1 MIQRMPSW
9 MVFVALM
16 ALFGASP
23 TGGGQETVTTKQF
36 AVRFGEAGITS
47 LKRINDAFDTDYIQE
62 GETLGHV
69 RVRYRMPGQPWRTFS
84 SSDPKERRASRPE
97 VEGGCPGLTVAYN
110 ESEWNDYYA
119 DIEVAER
126 FRVEDGALY
135 WTLHL
140 RNLTHKPLELGDVAL
155 SLPFNSEMRWDKTIS
170 TTKRVVDHPFI
181 SGHGSFLFWMRP
193 NGEGPYLVMTPVSIC
208 PLFESVRNER
218 NFRPAKLEYA
228 DGSGF
233 YIHAS
238 SVVADAIAKGGTWRQ
253 PATSALLSPK
263 FSPNDE
269 ITYSFKFRW
278 ADGYEGVRNVLVDEG
293 LFDVNVVPG
302 MTVPV
307 DLEAKI
313 AIRTKNMFTMV
324 PEFPEETKLDELD
337 GKGDG
342 TRIFKAHFS
351 KLGENKL
358 TVRFGRDQYMILEFF
373 VTEPL
378 ETLIKKRA
386 AFLVKK
392 QQHRDPA
399 KWFNGLFSEWDMKNE
414 VLRSPDDTDGLL
426 DYILTCDDPGLC
438 KAPYVAAKNVHYP
451 DAGEIAAVEYYL
463 KNFVWGKLQMTD
475 REPYPYA
482 VYGIDNWKI
491 NRESR
496 PADRNGWTGHLW
508 RVFDYPHVIHLYWS
522 MARIAKNYPDLVKY
536 LNKDGYL
543 ERAYGTAMAYFTVP
557 LKLAGWSACDLGNYD
572 EVVIPS
578 LIEDLDAAGWPDKAA
593 HLRKEW
599 EKKVEHFVN
608 DGPDLF
614 YSEFPFDP
622 TGFESHQAFS
632 RYVGRELGK
641 PITSLRVKAPDLER
655 FTAEELTGNIA
666 TRGWLET
673 AYHRLGC
680 EGEMRYMSQMGGWAL
695 LDNAL
700 YQAEDPAPLLRL
712 GYASIL
718 SSWALVNSG
727 RPETNYGFWF
737 PGPGNDGGA
746 GSAFIREI
754 YGTNWFGKAQKRGAW
769 IYGGEIDLGFG
780 GALRAAAAIV
790 TEDPIFGLVAYG
802 GEVSKNGKTFLVVPR
817 DGLRKRF
824 HAVFGKDRLHLILDR
839 DGFAAGTQVKIDRAM
854 SEISFDLEN
863 RSGDNHKTNLV
874 LSGRPGGRFRIF
886 LDGKPTGSVTINED
900 ENAVILPVKAAGTS
914 KVVLRKGLAGEVSTE

>member
-1 MIQRMPSW
+1 
-9 MVFVALM
+9 
-16 ALFGASP
+16 
-23 TGGGQETVTTKQF
+23 
-36 AVRFGEAGITS
+36 
-47 LKRINDAFDTDYIQE
+47 
-62 GETLGHV
+62 
-69 RVRYRMPGQPWRTFS
+69 
-84 SSDPKERRASRPE
+84 
-97 VEGGCPGLTVAYN
+97 
-110 ESEWNDYYA
+110 
-119 DIEVAER
+119 
-126 FRVEDGALY
+126 
-135 WTLHL
+135 
-140 RNLTHKPLELGDVAL
+140 
-155 SLPFNSEMRWDKTIS
+155 MRWDKTIS
-170 TTKRVVDHPFI
+170 TTERVVDHPFI

-193 NGEGPYLVMTPVSIC
+193 NGEGPYLVMTPVSTC
-208 PLFESVRNER
+208 PSFESVRNER
-218 NFRPAKLEYA
+218 NFRPAKLEYV
-228 DGSGF
+228 DFPGV

-238 SVVADAIAKGGTWRQ
+238 AVVADAIAKGGTWRQ

-293 LFDVNVVPG
+293 LFDVNAVPG
-302 MTVPV
+302 MTVPA
-307 DLEAKI
+307 DLEARI

-324 PEFPEETKLDELD
+324 TEFPEETKLDELD

-342 TRIFKAHFS
+342 TRIFKARFS
-351 KLGENKL
+351 RLGENKL
-358 TVRFGRDQYMILEFF
+358 TVRFGRDQYMVLEFF

-392 QQHRDPA
+392 QQHRDPS
-399 KWFNGLFSEWDMKNE
+399 KWYNGLFSEWDMKNG
-414 VLRSPDDTDGLL
+414 VLRSPEDTDGLL
-426 DYILTCDDPGLC
+426 DYILACDDPGLC

-491 NRESR
+491 NRESG
-496 PADRNGWTGHLW
+496 PADKNGWTGHLW

-522 MARIAKNYPDLVKY
+522 MARVAKNYPDLIKY
-536 LNKDGYL
+536 LNQDGYL

-614 YSEFPFDP
+614 YSEYPFDP
-622 TGFESHQAFS
+622 TGFESHQAFT
-632 RYVGRELGK
+632 RYAARELRN
-641 PITSLRVKAPDLER
+641 PARTLRVTPGDLER
-655 FTAEELTGNIA
+655 FVKEEITGNVA

-673 AYHRLGC
+673 AYHQLGC
-680 EGEMRYMSQMGGWAL
+680 EGGMRYMSQMGGWAL

-700 YQAEDPAPLLRL
+700 YQSADPTPLLRL
-712 GYASIL
+712 GYASLL
-718 SSWALVNSG
+718 SSWSLMNTG
-727 RPETNYGFWF
+727 RLETNNGFWF
-737 PGPGNDGGA
+737 PGPGNDGAA
-746 GSAFIREI
+746 GSAFIREA
-754 YGTNWFGKAQKRGAW
+754 YGSNWFGKAQKRGAW
-769 IYGGEIDLGFG
+769 TYGGEIDLGFG
-780 GALRAAAAIV
+780 GALRAAAVIV

-802 GEVSKNGKTFLVVPR
+802 GEVSKDKKTYLVVPR

-839 DGFAAGTQVKIDRAM
+839 DGFAAEK
-854 SEISFDLEN
+854 
-863 RSGDNHKTNLV
+863 
-874 LSGRPGGRFRIF
+874 
-886 LDGKPTGSVTINED
+886 
-900 ENAVILPVKAAGTS
+900 PVKVS
-914 KVVLRKGLAGEVSTE
+914 RSLDEVSFVL